1 MNPLRQ
7 YIDLYRHNHALVESH
22 SAPALNDRRAHAAEL
37 LDNLVLPA
45 AGSENYEHFN
55 MAAAFAPD
63 YGINLAEVALDINPA
78 ASFRCDV
85 PNMSTAL
92 YFTANERVAAA
103 EGAADALPEGVI
115 AGSLREV
122 ARRYPELIS
131 KYYDTLVPAD
141 DAPGQLNTMLAQD
154 GFVLYVPDGVR
165 VEKTIQLVNTLAYAM
180 PFMVC
185 RRVLVIIGNNASARL
200 LTCDHTQTQGVNFL
214 NLQTIELFVG
224 AHASLDLYDLEES
237 TEQTTRISKT
247 YLRQEHDSEVVINSM
262 TLYNG
267 KTRNEYITTFAG
279 PRARLNLYAMGIA
292 DRSRVIDT
300 YSHISHL
307 NTDCHTA
314 EMVKY
319 VADDE
324 ARTAFC
330 GRIYVAPGATGTE
343 AYQSNRNIISSDRAR
358 VFSKPQLVIL
368 NDDVKCSHG
377 SSTGQLDPQ
386 QIFYMRTRGL
396 PEPVAAKLLKQA
408 FMSDIV
414 DAIRIPALRDRL
426 HLLVEKRFA
435 GTSGHCAGC
444 NDCSKL

>member
-7 YIDLYRHNHALVESH
+7 YIDLYRQNEGLICSH
-22 SAPALNDRRAHAAEL
+22 SAPALNDRRAHAARL
-37 LDNLVLPA
+37 LENLTLPA
-45 AGSENYEHFN
+45 AGSENYEHFDLN
-55 MAAAFAPD
+55 GALAPD

-85 PNMSTAL
+85 PNMSTEL
-92 YFTANERVAAA
+92 FFTANERVMPAPKAG
-103 EGAADALPEGVI
+103 EALPEGVI

-122 ARRYPELIS
+122 ARRYPELVA
-131 KYYDTLVPAD
+131 KYYDTLVPPT
-141 DAPGQLNTMLAQD
+141 DAAAQLNTMLSQD

-165 VEKTIQLVNTLAYAM
+165 VEKPIQLVNTLAYAM

-200 LTCDHTQTQGVNFL
+200 LTCDHTQTQGVDFL
-214 NLQTIELFVG
+214 NLQTVELFVG

-237 TEQTTRISKT
+237 SEQTTRISQT
-247 YLRQEHDSEVVINSM
+247 YLHQEHDSEVVISGM

-267 KTRNEYITTFAG
+267 KTRNEYVTSFAG
-279 PRARLNLYAMGIA
+279 PRAHLSLYGMGIA
-292 DRSRVIDT
+292 DRRRVIDT
-300 YSHISHL
+300 YSHITHEA
-307 NTDCHTA
+307 TDCHTQ

-324 ARTAFC
+324 ARTSFC

-343 AYQSNRNIISSDRAR
+343 AYQSNRNIIGSEKAR

-377 SSTGQLDPQ
+377 SSTGSLDPQ

-408 FMSDIV
+408 FMADIV

-435 GTSGHCAGC
+435 GASGHCAGC
-444 NDCSKL
+444 TDCAH